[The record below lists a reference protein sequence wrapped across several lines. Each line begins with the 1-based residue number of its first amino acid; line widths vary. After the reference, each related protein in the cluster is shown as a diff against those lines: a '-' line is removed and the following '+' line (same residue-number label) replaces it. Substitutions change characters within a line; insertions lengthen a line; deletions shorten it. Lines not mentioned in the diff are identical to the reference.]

1 MALDRL
7 LEALEARFDQPV
19 IRGLI
24 AAWRNHPLLW
34 KELGYTDLPNDWLDH
49 ANDDLEKWEP
59 GLLSLVLSY
68 PEIKDWEAQRAD
80 QLFTEEALEQANK
93 VLDTIRLTGLEPA
106 NLKDAASLSL
116 LLLQYHNKN
125 NSWQGLTQY
134 LGEGKTTLASWKTAF
149 LALPFIHEESF
160 FAIKEIILNPQP
172 FSDKEVAAFIVDFL
186 LTLPIDEKKQY
197 EFLSKSLDKA
207 SLSLQ
212 VEVLGELRGKFDP
225 GFIELLATSF
235 LINKNRQSSSERTQV
250 SERSIENHQN
260 LALLSQYAGKTAIAR
275 EELDKAYAVIRH
287 NQALQLRRMALEF
300 ESINAEEARKLWEQ
314 VLELEPEKDSHRR
327 EYAEFLLRLNEP
339 DFALDLINQNPDEA
353 TTALL
358 ALRYP
363 ELREQTDSVTE
374 VLDNVIRRKSL
385 PSLSTR
391 YVDESDNYKAAEY
404 AFSQKKYTI
413 ASDFIRK
420 ALKEKP
426 NDIEIIRLAAK
437 IDQRLA
443 NLDDAIDSSALLAMF
458 EPDNKANN
466 RELARLYQQTQQH
479 EKALEVYENRIFE
492 QNQVEREDFLNYSE
506 IAIKAGKP
514 ELAIPIAENYLAK
527 DQLDGE
533 ALVLLSRA
541 LIASNRRSEAMA
553 LLERASAVAP
563 EKPTSWLALARIW
576 IELDDREQALL
587 ALRKAK
593 TALPNEPKILT
604 SLGKLYFDN
613 GETTDAI
620 AALRQANQ
628 LDPQDVTTARM
639 LAEAWLKQ
647 GYGNDAWD
655 VLSSF
660 EDDYASDPELALSLG
675 KVAFANQELS
685 TAQKMLKFAWHSL
698 KREDALT
705 AYANTLLRVHEKHP
719 ESNQEEL
726 SFLLETIQT
735 QDLHTEDDFQHAIL
749 QTDLLAANGHNE
761 EAYAGYLKLLDDPRA
776 KMPASYHHLHFQI
789 GKTAEKIGMID
800 IALASLQEAMLVNP
814 DDLET
819 RHILAKTYLEANL
832 NDEAFNTARSA
843 LQIAPSDVDNILWFS
858 AFMNQEDNHKETI
871 QVLKDAIHL
880 RPDNES
886 LYLTL
891 ARTYAAIDDVEE
903 TKATLNKM
911 LTLESVTTKD
921 YIDVANLY
929 LTLNETDEASSVIL
943 KAISI
948 NPDPD
953 FEETKDLVYSILR
966 LDNADAAHQL
976 VLKLEESIGSHP
988 CYPILLSDV
997 QVANREFIPALENL
1011 SEFLQK
1017 VEFSSDEDCFSSQSF
1032 EKANQDFAPY
1042 NKSGFYYRLAQIE
1055 RVTGDLLAAQK
1066 HADQAQ
1072 KEDPN
1077 CRRTI
1082 LLQAGLALSLQNNQ
1096 KLESALDYLNPES
1109 DSSESSQGIVQILA
1123 LDAAINQDLQ
1133 KLSMLC
1139 EHFISKCPP
1148 SLFQQATAAYLQF
1161 QQGDKESCEQTLNY
1175 LRKNVA
1181 ENEGSASTISR
1192 LFDKVWSS
1200 LMTFLAAWQAQDWQ
1214 LANESIRQ
1222 ALQTVRIN
1230 PAANRLLVAYLSD
1243 NHRQH
1248 NNAMLLH
1255 ITKHAP
1261 ELFTTENAVEMLE
1274 DQIALAG
1281 RYLPPS
1287 SLLPVLKVGQAIFG
1301 GHWNDNQSLGEYV
1314 LNSHQA
1320 AGVLS
1325 VLVNR
1330 DQIAEIMSAFGS
1342 QPEVL
1347 EQKAILDLH
1356 NELNESA
1363 KIADQLLEKDPKN
1376 PILHAIKAFALRND
1390 PEKAIEAIEAALSI
1404 WPDEPE
1410 WHAFASNMYQ
1420 DAKNY
1425 PLAASHL
1432 EEALQIAP
1440 KSAHYWQLLG
1450 DVKLLEKDYHAAK
1463 DYFGKA
1469 SDLFPENPEALDS
1482 LAKINQKLGEHP
1494 IAIQCWQKAHQ
1505 LEPDNPVYQTSIA
1518 QSHLARLEFEQAIH
1532 LADQVLLNHPGNEK
1546 ALLLVASAE
1555 MQSGKIKEAMNTI
1568 QKARNLVKDP
1578 IPFDLLEIEIIA
1590 QTKPTKALQAAQ
1602 ELADTNPDDPEVLN
1616 KLASYQIEA
1625 GLLDKAQSNLENS
1638 LAIDESKPET
1648 LIYLGMIARQKGQLD
1663 QAIAHLSQAIKN
1675 DPSQMDAYLE
1685 MGQSYQDRREVTN
1698 AIKIYHKAIEM
1709 VEKDPR
1715 PYIQASAAYKESRD
1729 YKNAEFMLRQAAQLS
1744 PSDQSIRRQL
1754 AAVVALNLVNN
1765 LQEAP
1770 KRK

>member
-7 LEALEARFDQPV
+7 LETLEARFDKPV
-19 IRGLI
+19 IRSLI
-24 AAWRNHPLLW
+24 AACRNHPLLW
-34 KELGYTDLPNDWLDH
+34 KELSLSDLPEEWENF
-49 ANDDLEKWEP
+49 ANADPEKWSP
-59 GLLSLVLSY
+59 GILSLALSY
-68 PEIKDWEAQRAD
+68 PDVQNWALETNKLA
-80 QLFTEEALEQANK
+80 TKEALEQANK
-93 VLDTIRLTGLEPA
+93 VLEAIRLTGLEPA

-116 LLLQYHNKN
+116 LLLQYRNDKA
-125 NSWQGLTQY
+125 SWQGLSLF

-149 LALPFIHEESF
+149 LALPFLHEEAFS
-160 FAIKEIILNPQP
+160 ALKELILKPGK
-172 FSDKEVAAFIVDFL
+172 FSDKEVAAFLVDLL
-186 LTLPIDEKKQY
+186 LTQPIDEKKQY
-197 EFLSKSLDKA
+197 EFLSKSLDMA

-212 VEVLGELRGKFDP
+212 VEVLGQLRGSFDP
-225 GFIELLATSF
+225 AFIELLAASF
-235 LINKNRQSSSERTQV
+235 LINKNRQSSPESQA
-250 SERSIENHQN
+250 SDRSIEDHQN
-260 LALLSQYAGKTAIAR
+260 LALLSQYAGKTSVAR
-275 EELDKAYAVIRH
+275 EELDKAYVVIRH

-300 ESINAEEARKLWEQ
+300 EPINTEEARRLWEQ
-314 VLELEPEKDSHRR
+314 VLELEPENDAHRR
-327 EYAEFLLRLNEP
+327 EYAEFLLKQNEP
-339 DFALDLINQNPDEA
+339 NFALDLINQNPDES

-374 VLDNVIRRKSL
+374 VLDNVIQRKNL

-391 YVDESDNYKAAEY
+391 YVAESDNFKAAEY
-404 AFSQKKYTI
+404 AFSQKKYNI

-426 NDIEIIRLAAK
+426 NDIEIIRLAAR

-443 NLDDAIDSSALLAMF
+443 NLDEAINSSALLAMF

-479 EKALEVYENRIFE
+479 DKALEVYENQIFE
-492 QNQVEREDFLNYSE
+492 QARVEREDFLNYSE
-506 IAIKAGKP
+506 IAIKAGKA

-533 ALVLLSRA
+533 ALVLLCRA
-541 LIASNRRSEAMA
+541 LIASGRKSEAME

-576 IELDDREQALL
+576 IELGDREQALL

-593 TALPNEPKILT
+593 AALPNEPKILT

-628 LDPQDVTTARM
+628 LDPQDVTTARL

-647 GYGNDAWD
+647 GYITEAWE
-655 VLSSF
+655 VLAVF

-675 KVAFANQELS
+675 KVAFANQDLS
-685 TAQKMLKFAWHSL
+685 TAQKMLRFAWHSL

-705 AYANTLLRVHEKHP
+705 SYANTLLQINEKHP
-719 ESNQEEL
+719 GSNQEEMAQ
-726 SFLLETIQT
+726 LLEAIQT
-735 QDLHTEDDFQHAIL
+735 QDLRTDDELQQAIL
-749 QTDLLAANGHNE
+749 LADLKAANGHDE
-761 EAYAGYLKLLDDPRA
+761 EAYSSYLKLLDEPRA
-776 KMPASYHHLHFQI
+776 KMPVFHHHLHSHI
-789 GKTAEKIGMID
+789 GKTAGKLGLTD

-814 DDLET
+814 DNIET
-819 RHILAKTYLEANL
+819 RRILAKTYLDANL

-858 AFMNQEDNHKETI
+858 AFMNQQDNHKETI

-891 ARTYAAIDDVEE
+891 ARTYADLNDVEE
-903 TKATLNKM
+903 TKTTLNKM
-911 LTLESVTTKD
+911 LTLESITTKD

-929 LTLNETDEASSVIL
+929 LTLGQTDEASSVIL
-943 KAISI
+943 KAISN

-953 FEETKDLVYSILR
+953 FEETKDLVYSVLR
-966 LDNADAAHQL
+966 LDNAEAAHQL
-976 VLKLEESIGSHP
+976 VLNLKENIGSHP

-997 QVANREFIPALENL
+997 QVANNEFIAALENL
-1011 SEFLQK
+1011 NEFSQK
-1017 VEFSSDEDCFSSQSF
+1017 VEFASDEDCFSSQSF
-1032 EKANQDFAPY
+1032 EKGNQDFAPY
-1042 NKSGFYYRLAQIE
+1042 NKAGFYYRLAQVE

-1072 KEDPN
+1072 KEDPG

-1082 LLQAGLALSLQNNQ
+1082 LLQAGLALSLQNDQ
-1096 KLESALDYLNPES
+1096 KLELALDYLNPES
-1109 DSSESSQGIVQILA
+1109 DSSENSQGIVQILA
-1123 LDAAINQDLQ
+1123 LESAINQDYQ
-1133 KLSMLC
+1133 KLGMLWDY
-1139 EHFISKCPP
+1139 FVSKQAP
-1148 SLFQQATAAYLQF
+1148 SLFQQATAALMHW
-1161 QQGDKESCEQTLNY
+1161 QQSDKESCQQALTSIRRQLSESD
-1175 LRKNVA
+1175 RP
-1181 ENEGSASTISR
+1181 ASTVSK
-1192 LFDKVWSS
+1192 LFEQVWAN
-1200 LMTFLAAWQAQDWQ
+1200 LMTFLAAWQAQDWR
-1214 LANESIRQ
+1214 LANESIRK
-1222 ALQTVRIN
+1222 ALQTVRLN
-1230 PAANRLLVAYLSD
+1230 PVANRLLAAYLSD
-1243 NHRQH
+1243 NYRQR

-1255 ITKHAP
+1255 ITRHAP
-1261 ELFTTENAVEMLE
+1261 ELYTADDPLGILE

-1301 GHWNDNQSLGEYV
+1301 GHWNDDQALEESV
-1314 LNSHQA
+1314 LNPIQA

-1330 DQIAEIMSAFGS
+1330 EQINKIMTAFGD

-1347 EQKAILDLH
+1347 EQKAILNLH
-1356 NELNESA
+1356 NESNDSA
-1363 KIADQLLEKDPKN
+1363 EIAGQLLEKDADN
-1376 PILHAIKAFALRND
+1376 PVLKAIKAFALRND
-1390 PEKAIEAIEAALSI
+1390 PEKAIEAIEDALAI

-1410 WHAFASNMYQ
+1410 WHVFASNMYQ
-1420 DAKNY
+1420 DAKDY

-1432 EEALQIAP
+1432 EDALQIVP

-1469 SDLFPENPEALDS
+1469 SDLFPNNPDALNS
-1482 LAKINQKLGEHP
+1482 LAKINQQLGEHQ

-1505 LEPDNPVYQTSIA
+1505 LNPENPVYQTSIA
-1518 QSHLARLEFEQAIH
+1518 QSHLARKEFEQTIQ
-1532 LADQVLLNHPGNEK
+1532 LAEDVLQNHPSNEQ
-1546 ALLLVASAE
+1546 AFLLIASAQ
-1555 MQSGKIKEAMNTI
+1555 MQSGKISEALHTI
-1568 QKARNLVKDP
+1568 QEAKKLTSDP
-1578 IPFDLLEIEIIA
+1578 IPFDLLEIEILS

-1602 ELADTNPDDPEVLN
+1602 QLADTNPDNPLVLN
-1616 KLASYQIEA
+1616 RLANIQIEA
-1625 GLLDKAQSNLENS
+1625 GLLDKARSNLENS
-1638 LAIDESKPET
+1638 LSIDDSDPDT

-1663 QAIAHLSQAIKN
+1663 QAIACLSQAIKN
-1675 DPSQMDAYLE
+1675 DPSKIEAYLE
-1685 MGQSYQDRREVTN
+1685 MGQTYQDRREVTN
-1698 AIKIYHKAIEM
+1698 AIEIYHKAIDI

-1729 YKNAEFMLRQAAQLS
+1729 YRNAEFMLRQAAQLS

-1754 AAVVALNLVNN
+1754 AAIVALNLVNN